1 MLVEPFDIEEED
13 TYEYIQ
19 NKHYEDAFSNE
30 SINNNSKL
38 VTINKYSSALT
49 DEKHKC
55 GDNCNYKK

>member
-1 MLVEPFDIEEED
+1 MLVEPFDIEVED

-38 VTINKYSSALT
+38 VTINKYSDGAI
-49 DEKHKC
+49 EKHKC